1 MISKEQ
7 LKAEIDQLPDDA
19 AVERIYRAVQ
29 ANLLVKGTDK
39 LQHDSRSGIRKD
51 KKSLIGQFISCLM
64 GRAWK
69 RKKTGMVLRDF
80 QGRFDKENVRIKAY
94 D

>member
-1 MISKEQ
+1 MITKEQ
-7 LKAEIDQLPDDA
+7 LKAEIDQLPDE
-19 AVERIYRAVQ
+19 AVDRIYHVVQ
-29 ANLLVKGTDK
+29 ANLRKKGTDD
-39 LQHDSRSGIRKD
+39 LRHVSPSGIRKE
-51 KKSLIGQFISCLM
+51 KQSLIRKFISWLL

-69 RKKTGMVLRDF
+69 RKEVGMVLRDF